1 MFIHIGNR
9 ETVSDKDIIGI
20 FSYKTLSYSLINS
33 RYTENVDNSLGDIK
47 TIVIDN
53 KDKVLLSKV
62 SSFTIIKR
70 TTIDEKDC
78 AWSRK

>member
-9 ETVSDKDIIGI
+9 ETVSDRDIIGI

-33 RYTENVDNSLGDIK
+33 RYTKNVDISLGDIK

-53 KDKVLLSKV
+53 KNGVLWSKV

-70 TTIDEKDC
+70 TTLDEKDFV
-78 AWSRK
+78 WSRK